1 MGLKERREREIEE
14 RRRQILDAARTV
26 LFESGMEGASISRI
40 AKMAELG
47 VGTIYSYFKSKED
60 IFIDLQE
67 EGLSLLADAIQEAA
81 TGSENPTDKI
91 RNIVH
96 AYLDFSMEHKNYYSI
111 INYFLSSPDI
121 LFTADLKRQV
131 HEHGSRILS
140 HVVAAVQSGVQQGIF
155 KPVDADRY
163 AVMLWANMNGL
174 IQFRKLENTILIG
187 NNYDDLC
194 EYAIERLIDM
204 LVTTK

>member
-26 LFESGMEGASISRI
+26 LFESGMQGASINRI

-47 VGTIYSYFKSKED
+47 VGTIYFYFKSKED

-67 EGLSLLADAIQEAA
+67 EGLSLLADVIQEAA
-81 TGSENPTDKI
+81 ARAENPADKI
-91 RNIVH
+91 RNIAR
-96 AYLDFSMEHKNYYSI
+96 AYLDFATEHKNYFDI

-121 LFTADLKRQV
+121 MFTASLKRQI

-140 HVVAAVQSGVQQGIF
+140 HVVDAVISGVQQGIF
-155 KPVDADRY
+155 KAIDANRY

-174 IQFRKLENTILIG
+174 IQFKKLENTVLIG
-187 NNYDDLC
+187 DNYEDLC
-194 EYAIERLIDM
+194 EYAIESLIH
-204 LVTTK
+204 LLSNAA